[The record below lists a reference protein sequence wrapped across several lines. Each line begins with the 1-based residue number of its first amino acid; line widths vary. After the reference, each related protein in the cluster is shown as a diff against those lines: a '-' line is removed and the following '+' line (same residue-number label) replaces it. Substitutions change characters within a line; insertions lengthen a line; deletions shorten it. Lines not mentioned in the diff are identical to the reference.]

1 MPQTTRSRNLDLIR
15 WLNYGHENTV
25 HKLSSVT
32 NANYVS
38 KMATGD
44 MEISDQQVR
53 LIEKAVELPIGWMD
67 RDNLGVLKMSP
78 TQAQI
83 HVLVATLSEEKQ
95 LALLKLLTPQT
106 P

>member
-1 MPQTTRSRNLDLIR
+1 MPQTTRSRKLDLIR
-15 WLNYGHENTV
+15 WLNYGHDNTAR
-25 HKLSSVT
+25 KLSSVT

-44 MEISDQQVR
+44 MEIGDRKARS
-53 LIEKAVELPIGWMD
+53 IEKAVELPVGWMD
-67 RDNLGVLKMSP
+67 RDNIGMLKMSP

-83 HVLVATLSEEKQ
+83 HLLVAALPEKKQ
-95 LALLKLLTPQT
+95 LALLKLLAPQV